1 MQKGI
6 KCYPS
11 KQDTHSQFLSTHL
24 GGVIKFTVEP
34 PDPSYA
40 RNGSNAK
47 LVWDYSV
54 DNKQAELEGIRYSAE
69 SNGKFNVILVLTNTG
84 TVLNLPNIPAAYNGR
99 VRIEG
104 RASLVIENINLQDN
118 TQFKCTLVAKFGGDL
133 VSIVQLIVTGTYYL
147 KFVLIIQVRIYMI
160 YLEDSSYSVIVRVRD
175 YHTVVCD

>member
-1 MQKGI
+1 MLSLLQKGI

-24 GGVIKFTVEP
+24 GGVIKFTAEP
-34 PDPSYA
+34 PNPSYA

-54 DNKQAELEGIRYSAE
+54 DNKQAELEGIRYSVE
-69 SNGKFNVILVLTNTG
+69 SDGKFNVILLLTNNG

-104 RASLVIENINLQDN
+104 RASLVIENITLQDN
-118 TQFKCTLVAKFGGDL
+118 TQFKCTLVTKYGAGRDS
-133 VSIVQLIVTGTYYL
+133 VSIVQLIVTGMYY
-147 KFVLIIQVRIYMI
+147 
-160 YLEDSSYSVIVRVRD
+160 
-175 YHTVVCD
+175 

>member
-1 MQKGI
+1 M
-6 KCYPS
+6 
-11 KQDTHSQFLSTHL
+11 
-24 GGVIKFTVEP
+24 IKFTVEP

-54 DNKQAELEGIRYSAE
+54 DNKQAELEGIRYSVE

-118 TQFKCTLVAKFGGDL
+118 TQFKCTLVAKLGAGVDL
-133 VSIVQLIVTGTYYL
+133 LSIVQLIVTGMYYL
-147 KFVLIIQVRIYMI
+147 KFELIIPVRIHMI